1 MIFVIFTAIVFVSQ
15 LIIGFTIIFHLLKI
29 DNKIIKCNVL
39 LENAKPKIS
48 DVMKLLHGISIQM
61 RELTPIFVENFFRIR
76 NKIIRS
82 RLESLISM
90 LLFSWLNLRLA
101 KKLKKSKIFR
111 LSMKGL
117 SLLQNVI

>member
-15 LIIGFTIIFHLLKI
+15 LIIGFTIIFNLLKI

-39 LENAKPKIS
+39 LENAKPKIR